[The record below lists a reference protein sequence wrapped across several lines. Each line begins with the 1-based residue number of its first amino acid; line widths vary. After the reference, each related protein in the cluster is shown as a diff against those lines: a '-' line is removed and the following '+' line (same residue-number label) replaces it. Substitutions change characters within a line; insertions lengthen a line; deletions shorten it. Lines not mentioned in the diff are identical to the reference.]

1 MFKLFE
7 IKEGKVTFIPDLNP
21 NNVKNSIIASVILLL
36 VVGLSVWLKIDEKD
50 LWKFYNVVIQQFGLK
65 QQAPHIDNKKELE
78 ARVELGVDKAI
89 QDATPEYERIIRE
102 ADQRYK
108 PRYVDEINNDAE
120 CYTDQCKV
128 LAPTIRVCAPWV
140 DDCPKN

>member
-102 ADQRYK
+102 ADRRYR
-108 PRYVDEINNDAE
+108 PRYVDEINNDVE
-120 CYTDQCKV
+120 CYTDQCKA
-128 LAPTIRVCAPWV
+128 LAPPMRLCAPWV
-140 DDCPKN
+140 DDCPKD

>member
-21 NNVKNSIIASVILLL
+21 NNVKNSIIASVTLLL

-108 PRYVDEINNDAE
+108 PRYVDEINNDVE
-120 CYTDQCKV
+120 CYTDQCKA
-128 LAPTIRVCAPWV
+128 LAPPIRLCAPWV
-140 DDCPKN
+140 DTCPKD